1 MWAGRDQG
9 ETERLHAMQN
19 RFSVIPRE
27 VKGARGFAGRK
38 PRKVKDVE
46 TVEIIEIRVGQ
57 PIAAAVWFS

>member
-9 ETERLHAMQN
+9 ETERPHAMEN

-38 PRKVKDVE
+38 PGKVKDVE
-46 TVEIIEIRVGQ
+46 TVEIIEIRVGRL
-57 PIAAAVWFS
+57 IATAVWLS